1 MDKSAPHN
9 LYPTLQEVL
18 CRCYREVEVESVEY
32 VDVGVV
38 DECVAHK
45 TFMQDTGVYIPSPF
59 LLLTVTT
66 VFPQP
71 LPGVLLV

>member
-1 MDKSAPHN
+1 M
-9 LYPTLQEVL
+9 
-18 CRCYREVEVESVEY
+18 ESVEY